1 MHRRHAKK
9 NVPIELLR
17 AVTAVVDAG
26 SFTKAAEALDLT
38 QSAISAQ
45 ITRLGQLLGGDV
57 FAKGPGITL
66 TTRGLLVLQYAR
78 RMLAI
83 NDELL
88 ACTGPVSAPR
98 QLVIGLPNW
107 FGQQHLVTIFEKCSG
122 SPTGEQISF
131 RCDRSE
137 QLTRELHHGSL
148 DLAFLCNMEG
158 ASQDAVVRWS
168 EKMVWVKSPKLALSP
183 GGPIPLVGWP
193 GSNADRRALEALQN
207 AGVKFSITF
216 SAPDFSSRLAAV
228 VAGFGVLSVHER
240 QLTPELEIVADGLP
254 PLPETNSGIYA
265 RDGLDLRRIA
275 PLLERLTQAL
285 APTQAAR
292 SSIKL
297 AIDHSPQPHSVTP
310 ITERRAG

>member
-17 AVTAVVDAG
+17 AVTAVVDTG
-26 SFTKAAEALDLT
+26 SFTKAADALDLT

-45 ITRLGQLLGGDV
+45 IARLGQLLGGDI

-66 TTRGLLVLQYAR
+66 TKRGLLVLQYAR

-98 QLVIGLPNW
+98 QLVIGLPTW
-107 FGQQHLVTIFEKCSG
+107 FGQQHLVAIFEKCSG
-122 SPTGEQISF
+122 SPAGEQISF

-158 ASQDAVVRWS
+158 ATRGAVARWS

-193 GSNADRRALEALQN
+193 GSNADRRAIEALQD
-207 AGVKFSITF
+207 ASAKYIITF

-228 VAGFGVLSVHER
+228 VAGIGVLSVHER
-240 QLTPELEIVADGLP
+240 QLSPELEIVADGLP
-254 PLPETNSGIYA
+254 ALPETKSGIYA

-275 PLLERLTQAL
+275 PLLERLKHAL
-285 APTQAAR
+285 APPPAAHPNL
-292 SSIKL
+292 KL
-297 AIDHSPQPHSVTP
+297 AVEQSPQPYSVTP
-310 ITERRAG
+310 TAGRRAG